1 MTTRA
6 SHDNM
11 TTIQRKTNQNL
22 DISRNFMFVAFRCNY
37 KKWMLLRVVPHLF
50 CRKGVGLL

>member
-11 TTIQRKTNQNL
+11 TTFQRKTNQNL
-22 DISRNFMFVAFRCNY
+22 DISRNFMVVAFRCNY

-50 CRKGVGLL
+50 CRKGVELL